1 MKERVEKCHPL
12 TKLMISGYQLIKD
25 QMEKEGLLT
34 DETTFSEIC
43 LFAGKHVRII
53 DKDDTEPDTVEK
65 EFSSLHWLES
75 VRKREK

>member
-1 MKERVEKCHPL
+1 
-12 TKLMISGYQLIKD
+12 MISGYQSIKD

-43 LFAGKHVRII
+43 LFAGKHVRIV

-65 EFSSLHWLES
+65 EFSSLHWIEG